1 MYTLET
7 IDNKISELRDRID
20 LAKSNNN
27 DEKVIKYIN
36 QMEQAVEYKERLIIN
51 NNEMKD
57 LTKRELLIIFRGLN
71 DLKTFDESTSY
82 KFSNDEVNNLMDKVN
97 KQIQIKHNQ

>member
-1 MYTLET
+1 
-7 IDNKISELRDRID
+7 
-20 LAKSNNN
+20 
-27 DEKVIKYIN
+27 
-36 QMEQAVEYKERLIIN
+36 MEY
-51 NNEMKD
+51 

-82 KFSNDEVNNLMDKVN
+82 KFSHDEVNNLMDKVN